1 LYGTKKLFFYNDF
14 EENEQ
19 IKNNNFLDKKRI
31 NDSIDLL
38 NLNEE
43 LYNNKKR
50 KIENEDEENDDLDLD
65 DIE

>member
-1 LYGTKKLFFYNDF
+1 MYGTKKLFFYNDF

-43 LYNNKKR
+43 LENNKKR